1 MVPWYVWFLFMC
13 VVLGL
18 RLRALRYQKDVVPRT
33 AVPFIQVSH
42 SAFCHH
48 CLYPVQQSRE
58 SSTSSLTHSV
68 FLSSPI
74 QIQHT
79 YTKFEIARLRDPYH
93 RCKQPD
99 KLQPPMHKHGHD
111 VSTGVPTADHPH
123 EGRGGAPLITP
134 MEGGAAG
141 WQRGSVVAAHSTS
154 SSRARPSRASSRPP
168 PGFEARTSLSY

>member
-1 MVPWYVWFLFMC
+1 MSGSCVCCSWVAFACSTVPEGCCTVQLYPSFRF
-13 VVLGL
+13 
-18 RLRALRYQKDVVPRT
+18 
-33 AVPFIQVSH
+33 H

-48 CLYPVQQSRE
+48 CLYPNQQSLE
-58 SSTSSLTHSV
+58 SSTSSLTLSS
-68 FLSSPI
+68 SSPI

-79 YTKFEIARLRDPYH
+79 YTKVEIARH
-93 RCKQPD
+93 RVPTTAVNSPAPTSDAYSC
-99 KLQPPMHKHGHD
+99 KHGHD

-168 PGFEARTSLSY
+168 PGFEARTSSSY